1 MDSERCQQMEVRL
14 SLTEQ
19 AVAIL
24 GQKLDDTNKTLS
36 SYSQARLRDLNLL
49 REEITAIKL
58 SLARWG
64 GFCMA
69 LIAVGDILLFFFT
82 GGANG

>member
-1 MDSERCQQMEVRL
+1 M

-19 AVAIL
+19 AIANIT
-24 GQKLDDTNKTLS
+24 TNLEQTNRTLE
-36 SYSQARLRDLNLL
+36 SYSKAHHKDMELL
-49 REEITAIKL
+49 RADVTAIKL

-69 LIAVGDILLFFFT
+69 LIAAGDILLFLFT
-82 GGANG
+82 GSKASGT